1 MRAVSDPSEVELAD
15 EELSLVE
22 MSRLLLHGSYSKQE
36 TNMRWLRYRL
46 VEIKQAEKKKK
57 WKKKEY
63 QITLRLAIWAL
74 LSGLR
79 FSTKEK

>member
-57 WKKKEY
+57 
-63 QITLRLAIWAL
+63 
-74 LSGLR
+74 
-79 FSTKEK
+79 

>member
-1 MRAVSDPSEVELAD
+1 MSAVSDPSDVELAD

-22 MSRLLLHGSYSKQE
+22 ISRLLLHGSYLHEAEIRKKIH
-36 TNMRWLRYRL
+36 WLLFCR
-46 VEIKQAEKKKK
+46 KEKKNKLV
-57 WKKKEY
+57 EY